1 MSFFEKIV
9 YYVVLAWFWFLSKL
23 PLRFLFF
30 ASELLT
36 FLVYRL
42 IGYRKKVVKQNLQN
56 AFPNRDIK
64 AIKKIARKYYRH
76 LSVMIVEN
84 SYLRFVPRNQLVNHL
99 VVEDVELFQ
108 KLYCEKRNV
117 VLMLGHLGNWEMGG
131 ILSQFIPYRFAA
143 VYKKLTSPVF
153 DKIYFDIRS
162 RLGVIP
168 VEMKDVLRK
177 VHLLNDEAAPF
188 ALFMVADQAP
198 LLSETQHWIPFL
210 NQDTG
215 VYLGSEK
222 LARKFDMAVVYLELI
237 RIKKGSYRL
246 RPTLIT
252 ENPKETR
259 PKEIT
264 ERFFQLLEASILDA
278 PRYWLWS
285 HRRWKHKR

>member
-1 MSFFEKIV
+1 MSFFEKII
-9 YYVVLAWFWFLSKL
+9 YYGVLAWFWFLSKL
-23 PLRFLFF
+23 PIRLLFF
-30 ASELLT
+30 AAELIT

-42 IGYRKKVVKQNLQN
+42 IGYRKKVVHTNLKN
-56 AFPNRDIK
+56 AFPHLGSK
-64 AIKKIARKYYRH
+64 ALKKIARKYYRH

-84 SYLRFVPRNQLVNHL
+84 SYMRFESRNKLCNHL

-108 KLYCEKRNV
+108 KLFSEKRNV
-117 VLMLGHLGNWEMGG
+117 VLMLGHFGNWEMGG

-143 VYKKLTSPVF
+143 VYKKLSSPVF

-162 RLGVIP
+162 RLGVFP
-168 VEMKDVLRK
+168 VEMKEVLRK
-177 VHLLNDEAAPF
+177 VHQLNSQESPF

-198 LLSETQHWIPFL
+198 LLSETQHWMPFL

-222 LARKFDMAVVYLELI
+222 LAIKFDMAVVYLELI
-237 RIKKGSYRL
+237 RIKKGTYRL

-252 ENPKETR
+252 DKPKETR

-264 ERFFQLLEASILDA
+264 ERFFHLLQASIIDA

-285 HRRWKHKR
+285 HRRWKHHR